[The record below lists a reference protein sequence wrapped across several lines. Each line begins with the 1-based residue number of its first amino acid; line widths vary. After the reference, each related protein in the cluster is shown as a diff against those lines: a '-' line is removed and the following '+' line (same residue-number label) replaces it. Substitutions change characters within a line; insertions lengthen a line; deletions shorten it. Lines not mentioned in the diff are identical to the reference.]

1 MSPSLNPGQIALIRQ
16 LIAAA
21 IEEQVHAAAGPVTPS
36 TAGVLGSLVQY
47 GNQLG
52 YFTVGPGQG
61 AGWPSWVCD
70 VCWLSIGPGGALDGV
85 ALVVESEWG
94 SGGDHHDD
102 FAKLMV
108 VRAELRVML
117 CLVADATARE
127 ALATELHRIRSG
139 YGGGAPDDRYLLA
152 VYEIAAR
159 QVSFAEARGAAAWAW
174 DA

>member
-1 MSPSLNPGQIALIRQ
+1 MAASLTEGHVALIRE

-21 IEEQVHAAAGPVTPS
+21 IEEQAHANPGVVPS

-52 YFTVGPGQG
+52 YFTVGPDGA
-61 AGWPSWVCD
+61 AGWPTWVCD
-70 VCWLSIGPGGALDGV
+70 VCWLALGAGGALDGV

-117 CLVADATARE
+117 CLVADEAARL
-127 ALATELHRIRSG
+127 ALAEDLHRIRFG
-139 YGGGAPDDRYLLA
+139 FGAGAPDDRYLIA
-152 VYEIAAR
+152 MYEVAAR
-159 QVSFAEARGAAAWAW
+159 RVRFAEARGSAPWAW
-174 DA
+174 IA

>member
-1 MSPSLNPGQIALIRQ
+1 MTGPINEGQVALIRE

-21 IEEQVHAAAGPVTPS
+21 IEEQVHAKPDAVPS
-36 TAGVLGSLVQY
+36 TAGVLASLVQY

-52 YFTVGPGQG
+52 YFTVGPEKS
-61 AGWPSWVCD
+61 AGWPTWVCD
-70 VCWLSIGPGGALDGV
+70 VCWLSIGSGGSLDGV

-117 CLVADATARE
+117 CLVDDAAARE
-127 ALATELHRIRSG
+127 ALALELHRIRAG
-139 YGGGAPDDRYLLA
+139 YGAGAPDDRYLLA
-152 VYEIAAR
+152 AYEVASRRVRFAA
-159 QVSFAEARGAAAWAW
+159 ARGAAAWRW
-174 DA
+174 DD

>member
-1 MSPSLNPGQIALIRQ
+1 MGRMLNEGQVALIRQ

-21 IEEQVHAAAGPVTPS
+21 IEEQVHGGAGAQAPS
-36 TAGVLGSLVQY
+36 ISQALGSLVQY

-52 YFTVGPGQG
+52 YFTVGPAQG
-61 AGWPSWVCD
+61 AGWPTWVCD
-70 VCWLSIGPGGALDGV
+70 VCWLALGAGGAIDGV

-117 CLVADATARE
+117 SLVPDHAALE
-127 ALATELHRIRSG
+127 ALANDLHRMRAG
-139 YGGGAPDDRYLLA
+139 FGGGSADDRYLLA
-152 VYEIAAR
+152 VYEVATR
-159 QVSFAEARGAAAWAW
+159 RVRFAEARGAAAWTW